1 MRVISLV
8 PSLTETL
15 LDSGVEVVGRTR
27 FCIHPDRMVQSIPVV
42 GGTKEVNWDTCAD
55 LHPDLIVMDR
65 EENTLQMAKSCPFPW
80 HATHIVSIE
89 SVGDELGSLARRIES
104 IELATLSE
112 KWNELSDSPE
122 ARFSDWPQLPGFK
135 QLIGSGEGDF
145 KKIEYVIWKNP
156 WMAVSR
162 NTFIG
167 SVLTKVGLG
176 EWLPD
181 HNKPYPKLDADAIPA
196 SDTFYLFSTEPYPF
210 ERYVGE
216 LESLG
221 FNGALI
227 DGELYSWF
235 GSRSYRLLNQ
245 YLASN

>member
-1 MRVISLV
+1 MVCYVFFQAEDGIRDRLV
-8 PSLTETL
+8 TGVQTCALPILPSLTETL

-65 EENTLQMAKSCPFPW
+65 EENTLQMANSCPFPW

-156 WMAVSR
+156 WMAVRR

-167 SVLTKVGLG
+167 SVLTKV
-176 EWLPD
+176 
-181 HNKPYPKLDADAIPA
+181 
-196 SDTFYLFSTEPYPF
+196 
-210 ERYVGE
+210 
-216 LESLG
+216 
-221 FNGALI
+221 
-227 DGELYSWF
+227 
-235 GSRSYRLLNQ
+235 
-245 YLASN
+245 